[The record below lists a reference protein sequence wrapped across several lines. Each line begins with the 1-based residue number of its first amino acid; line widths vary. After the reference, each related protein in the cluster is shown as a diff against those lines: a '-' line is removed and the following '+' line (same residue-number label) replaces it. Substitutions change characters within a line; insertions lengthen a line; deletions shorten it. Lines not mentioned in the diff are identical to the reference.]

1 MPKYISLINYTQKGI
16 ENIKESPN
24 RLDGFKKLC
33 ESVGAKLEGCY
44 LTMGRYDLIIIIDAP
59 NSEAVAK
66 IALSTASMGSV
77 STETLQAF
85 TEEEY
90 RKIIAG
96 LP

>member
-16 ENIKESPN
+16 ENVKDSPN
-24 RLDGFKKLC
+24 RSDAFKKLC
-33 ESVGAKLEGCY
+33 KSMGARVEAVY
-44 LTMGRYDLIIIIDAP
+44 LTMGRYDLMVIVDAP
-59 NSEAVAK
+59 NSEVIAK
-66 IALSTASMGSV
+66 IMLTTGAKGSV

-90 RKIIAG
+90 RKIIAA